1 MAQRIPRD
9 ESLSRVHGVG
19 ALFSAAYG
27 NVGSSI
33 YYALGVTAAFALG
46 LTPIAFII
54 SGLIFAA
61 TAATYAEATVMF
73 PEAGGSSS
81 FARHAFNEFVSF
93 VAAWGQML
101 NYTITVAISA
111 FFVPHYLAVFWP
123 WLGHS
128 PGDVIGGAALVVG
141 LALLNIRG
149 TEESSKL
156 NLILAIADLA
166 TQVVL
171 VGIGIVLVLS
181 PQILVDNIHLGVAP
195 TWSDFALGIAVGM
208 IAYTGIETISNM
220 AEEAKDAART
230 IPKSVGY
237 VVVAVLGLYLLIPIV
252 ALSAM
257 PVVHDAVGNG
267 YHTALGSKYADD
279 PILGIVE
286 NLGLSNGPT
295 EILRYYVG
303 VLAAVI
309 LLIATNAGLIGVS
322 RLTYS
327 MGQHRQLP
335 EGLRQVH
342 PKYRTPYI
350 AIIIFAGVAILT
362 MIPGKTNFLATL
374 YSFGAM
380 LSFTIAHVAV
390 IKLRHKFPE
399 GERTWKP
406 PLNVRAFGFEVPLTA
421 VLGGLGTFGAWIVV
435 MALNPSTL
443 FVGLGWMILGV
454 TVYILYRR
462 NQGLPLTRTVK
473 VVLPEPLGVEEVEYR
488 SVLVGFEDDE
498 AFSPEMVATAVK
510 LASKRRRGIH
520 VHSMMT
526 VPTNLPLNAE
536 LPEAEAEAQ
545 RRVEEAKL
553 IGGARVTGHV
563 ARVRPGQAG
572 YSVAEEAAEIEAA
585 AIVVGL
591 RYRNGVPQ
599 YDKTLQTVLGE
610 RPCRVIVVSD
620 PRETAAPVLPGAALA
635 EAGP

>member
-19 ALFSAAYG
+19 ALFAAAYG

-46 LTPIAFII
+46 LTPVAFVI

-81 FARHAFNEFVSF
+81 FARHAFNELVSF
-93 VAAWGQML
+93 IAAWGQML
-101 NYTITVAISA
+101 NYTITVAISS

-123 WLGHS
+123 WLGDS
-128 PGDVIGGAALVVG
+128 PGDIVGGAVVIAG
-141 LALLNIRG
+141 LAVINIRG
-149 TEESSKL
+149 TEESAKL
-156 NLILAIADLA
+156 NLVLAVADIA
-166 TQVVL
+166 TQIVL
-171 VGIGIVLVLS
+171 VGIGLALVFSPEVL
-181 PQILVDNIHLGVAP
+181 IDNIHLGVAP

-220 AEEAKDAART
+220 AEEAKEAAST
-230 IPKSVGY
+230 IPRSVGL
-237 VVVAVLGLYLLIPIV
+237 VVVAVLGLYLLIPAV

-257 PVVHDAVGNG
+257 PVTQNAAGHFT
-267 YHTALGSKYADD
+267 TALGTTFADD

-335 EGLRQVH
+335 EKLRQVH

-350 AIIIFAGVAILT
+350 AIAIFAAIAIITQL
-362 MIPGKTNFLATL
+362 PGQTDFLATM

-390 IKLRHKFPE
+390 IQLRRKQPDV
-399 GERTWKP
+399 ERTWKA
-406 PLNVRAFGFEVPLTA
+406 PLNVRVFGFDLPMMA
-421 VLGGLGTFGAWIVV
+421 VFGGLGTFAAWIVV
-435 MALNPSTL
+435 MALNPRTL
-443 FVGLGWMILGV
+443 VAGSAWMALGLV
-454 TVYILYRR
+454 VYVLYRR
-462 NQGLPLTRTVK
+462 NQKLPLTETVK

-498 AFSPEMVATAVK
+498 TFSPEMVSTAVK

-520 VHSMMT
+520 VHSMLT
-526 VPTNLPLNAE
+526 VPTHLPLNAE
-536 LPEAEAEAQ
+536 MPEQETEVQ
-545 RRVEEAKL
+545 RKIEEAKL
-553 IGGARVTGHV
+553 IGGQRVTGHV

-572 YSVAEEAAEIEAA
+572 YSVADEAKLIKAE
-585 AIVVGL
+585 AIVIGL
-591 RYRNGVPQ
+591 RRRGSVPL
-599 YDKTLQTVLGE
+599 YDKMLQTVLGE

-620 PRETAAPVLPGAALA
+620 PAEVTPPVPSAALV
-635 EAGP
+635 EATP

>member
-46 LTPIAFII
+46 LTPVAFVI

-61 TAATYAEATVMF
+61 TAATYAEATVMY

-93 VAAWGQML
+93 IAAWGQML

-123 WLGHS
+123 WLGDS
-128 PGDVIGGAALVVG
+128 PGDIVGGAVLIVA
-141 LALLNIRG
+141 LALINIRG
-149 TEESSKL
+149 TEESAKL
-156 NLILAIADLA
+156 NLVLAVADLA
-166 TQVVL
+166 TQVIL
-171 VGIGIVLVLS
+171 VGIGLVLVLS
-181 PQILVDNIHLGVAP
+181 PEILVDNVHFGIAP
-195 TWSDFALGIAVGM
+195 TWTDFLLGIAVGM

-220 AEEAKDAART
+220 AEEAKDAARS
-230 IPKSVGY
+230 IPRSVGFT
-237 VVVAVLGLYLLIPIV
+237 VVAVLALYLLIPIV

-257 PVVHDAVGNG
+257 PVTQDAAGHYV
-267 YHTALGSKYADD
+267 TELGTTFADD

-286 NLGLSNGPT
+286 NLGLAHVPT
-295 EILRYYVG
+295 EVLRYYVG

-350 AIIIFAGVAILT
+350 AILIFSVIAIITLL
-362 MIPGKTNFLATL
+362 PGQTDFLATM

-390 IKLRHKFPE
+390 IQLRRSKPDV
-399 GERTWKP
+399 ERTWKP
-406 PLNVRAFGFEVPLTA
+406 PLNVRAFGFEVPISA
-421 VLGGLGTFGAWIVV
+421 VLGGLGTFVAWLVV
-435 MALNPSTL
+435 MALNPRTL
-443 FVGLGWMILGV
+443 VVGLGWMALGIA
-454 TVYILYRR
+454 VYVLYRR
-462 NQGLPLTRTVK
+462 NQGLPLTQTVK

-488 SVLVGFEDDE
+488 SVLVAFEDDDS
-498 AFSPEMVATAVK
+498 FSPEMVATAVK
-510 LASKRRRGIH
+510 LAGKRRRGIH

-536 LPEAEAEAQ
+536 MSEREGGAQ
-545 RRVEEAKL
+545 SRIEEAKL
-553 IGGARVTGHV
+553 IGGQRVTGHV

-572 YSVAEEAAEIEAA
+572 YSVADEAAEIKAE
-585 AIVVGL
+585 AIVIGL
-591 RYRNGVPQ
+591 RYRNGVPL
-599 YDKTLQTVLGE
+599 YDKTLQTILGE

-620 PRETAAPVLPGAALA
+620 PTDNPTAIPGAALA
-635 EAGP
+635 ETSR

>member
-46 LTPIAFII
+46 LTPVAFVV

-61 TAATYAEATVMF
+61 TAATYAEATVMY

-81 FARHAFNEFVSF
+81 FARHAFNELVSF

-123 WLGHS
+123 WLGDS
-128 PGDVIGGAALVVG
+128 PGDIVAGAVLIVA
-141 LALLNIRG
+141 LALINIRG
-149 TEESSKL
+149 TEESARL
-156 NLILAIADLA
+156 NLVLAIADLA

-171 VGIGIVLVLS
+171 VGIGLVLVLS
-181 PQILVDNIHLGVAP
+181 PETLVDNVHLGVAP
-195 TWSDFALGIAVGM
+195 SWSDFALGIAVGM

-220 AEEAKDAART
+220 AEEARDAART
-230 IPKSVGY
+230 IPRSVGLT
-237 VVVAVLGLYLLIPIV
+237 VVAVLGLYLLIPIV

-257 PVVHDAVGNG
+257 PVTQDAAGNF
-267 YHTALGSKYADD
+267 TTTLGTTFADD

-286 NLGLSNGPT
+286 NLGLAEVPT
-295 EILRYYVG
+295 EVLRYYVG

-350 AIIIFAGVAILT
+350 AILIFAAIAIVTLL
-362 MIPGKTNFLATL
+362 PGQTDFLATM

-380 LSFTIAHVAV
+380 LSFTIAHAAV
-390 IKLRHKFPE
+390 IQLRRKCPDV
-399 GERTWKP
+399 ERTWKP
-406 PLNVRAFGFEVPLTA
+406 PLNVRAFGVDVPLSA
-421 VLGGLGTFGAWIVV
+421 VLGGLGTFAAWIVV
-435 MALNPSTL
+435 MALNPRTL
-443 FVGLGWMILGV
+443 AVGLGWMVLGIA
-454 TVYILYRR
+454 VYVLYRR
-462 NQGLPLTRTVK
+462 SQRLPLTETVK

-488 SVLVGFEDDE
+488 SVLVAFHDRED
-498 AFSPEMVATAVK
+498 FSPEMVATAVK

-536 LPEAEAEAQ
+536 IPEREAEAQ
-545 RRVEEAKL
+545 SKIEEAKL
-553 IGGARVTGHV
+553 IGGRRVTGHV

-572 YSVAEEAAEIEAA
+572 YTVSEEAAEIRAE
-585 AIVVGL
+585 AIVLGL
-591 RYRNGVPQ
+591 RYRNGAPQ

-620 PRETAAPVLPGAALA
+620 PTEQLPTMPAAALTKA
-635 EAGP
+635 AR

>member
-1 MAQRIPRD
+1 MARRVPRD

-46 LTPIAFII
+46 LTPVAFVI

-61 TAATYAEATVMF
+61 TAATYAEATVMY

-81 FARHAFNEFVSF
+81 FARHAFNEFISF

-123 WLGHS
+123 VLGHS
-128 PGDVIGGAALVVG
+128 PGDVIAGAALVVG
-141 LALLNIRG
+141 LAALNIRG

-181 PQILVDNIHLGVAP
+181 PHILVDNIHLGVAP
-195 TWSDFALGIAVGM
+195 TWSKFALGIAVGM

-220 AEEAKDAART
+220 SEEAKDASKTVPRAA
-230 IPKSVGY
+230 GL
-237 VVVAVLGLYLLIPIV
+237 VVAAVLGLYLLIPIV

-257 PVVHDAVGNG
+257 PVVQDAAGH

-350 AIIIFAGVAILT
+350 AIIIFAGVAIVT
-362 MIPGKTNFLATL
+362 MLPGKTNFLATL

-380 LSFTIAHVAV
+380 LSFTIAHIAV
-390 IKLRHKFPE
+390 IKLRKSQADV
-399 GERTWKP
+399 ERPWKP
-406 PLNVRAFGFEVPLTA
+406 PLNVHAFGFDIPLTA
-421 VLGGLGTFGAWIVV
+421 VFGGFGTFAAWVVV

-443 FVGLGWMILGV
+443 FVGTGWMLLGIA
-454 TVYILYRR
+454 VYVLYRR
-462 NQGLPLTRTVK
+462 NQGLPLTKTVK
-473 VVLPEPLGVEEVEYR
+473 VVTPEPLGVEEVEYQ
-488 SVLVGFEDDE
+488 SILVAFEDDE
-498 AFSPEMVATAVK
+498 SFSPEMVATAAK

-526 VPTNLPLNAE
+526 VPTNLPLDAE
-536 LPEAEAEAQ
+536 LPEPEAEAQ

-572 YSVAEEAAEIEAA
+572 YSVSEEAAEIKAA
-585 AIVVGL
+585 AIVLGL

-599 YDKTLQTVLGE
+599 YDKMLQTVLGE
-610 RPCRVIVVSD
+610 RPCRVIVVSEPSD
-620 PRETAAPVLPGAALA
+620 KAPILPGAALV
-635 EAGP
+635 EATT

>member
-46 LTPIAFII
+46 LTPVAFVI

-81 FARHAFNEFVSF
+81 FARHAFNELVSF

-123 WLGHS
+123 WLGES
-128 PGDVIGGAALVVG
+128 PGDIIGGAVLIVG
-141 LALLNIRG
+141 LALINIRG
-149 TEESSKL
+149 TEESAKL
-156 NLILAIADLA
+156 NLVLAVADLA

-171 VGIGIVLVLS
+171 VGIGLVLVLS
-181 PQILVDNIHLGVAP
+181 PDTLVSNVHLGVAP
-195 TWSDFALGIAVGM
+195 TWSDFLLGIAVGM

-230 IPKSVGY
+230 IPRSVGLT
-237 VVVAVLGLYLLIPIV
+237 VVAVLALYLLIPIV

-257 PVVHDAVGNG
+257 PVTQDAAGN
-267 YHTALGSKYADD
+267 YATALGSTFADD

-286 NLGLSNGPT
+286 NLGLAHMPT
-295 EILRYYVG
+295 EVLRYYVG
-303 VLAAVI
+303 ILAAVI

-335 EGLRQVH
+335 ESLRQVH
-342 PKYRTPYI
+342 PHYRTPYI
-350 AIIIFAGVAILT
+350 AIMIFSVVAIITLL
-362 MIPGKTNFLATL
+362 PGQTDFLATM

-390 IKLRHKFPE
+390 IQLRRKQPDV
-399 GERTWKP
+399 ERTWKP
-406 PLNVRAFGFEVPLTA
+406 PLNVRTFGFEVPVSA
-421 VLGGLGTFGAWIVV
+421 VLGGLGTFIAWVVV
-435 MALNPSTL
+435 MALNPTTL
-443 FVGLGWMILGV
+443 IVGLGWMVLGIA
-454 TVYILYRR
+454 VYVLYRR
-462 NQGLPLTRTVK
+462 SQRLPLTETVK
-473 VVLPEPLGVEEVEYR
+473 VLLPEPLGVEEVEYK
-488 SVLVGFEDDE
+488 SILVAFEDDGG
-498 AFSPEMVATAVK
+498 FSPEMVATAVK

-520 VHSMMT
+520 VHSMLT

-536 LPEAEAEAQ
+536 MSRQEGEAQ
-545 RRVEEAKL
+545 SKIEEAKL
-553 IGGARVTGHV
+553 IGGQRVTGHV
-563 ARVRPGQAG
+563 SRVRPGQAG
-572 YSVAEEAAEIEAA
+572 YSVAKEAAEIKAG
-585 AIVVGL
+585 AIVIGL
-591 RYRNGVPQ
+591 RYRNGVPL
-599 YDKTLQTVLGE
+599 YDKTLQTILGE

-620 PRETAAPVLPGAALA
+620 PSDKPAAPSAALA
-635 EAGP
+635 EAAQ

>member
-19 ALFSAAYG
+19 SLFSAAYG

-46 LTPIAFII
+46 LTPIAFVV

-61 TAATYAEATVMF
+61 TAATYAEATVMY

-81 FARHAFNEFVSF
+81 FARHAFNELVSF

-123 WLGHS
+123 WLGES
-128 PGDVIGGAALVVG
+128 PGDIVGGAVLIVA
-141 LALLNIRG
+141 LALINIRG
-149 TEESSKL
+149 TEESAKL
-156 NLILAIADLA
+156 NLVLAVADLA

-171 VGIGIVLVLS
+171 VGIGLVLVLS
-181 PQILVDNIHLGVAP
+181 PETLVDNVHLGVAP
-195 TWSDFALGIAVGM
+195 SWSDFALGIAVGM

-220 AEEAKDAART
+220 AEEARDASRT
-230 IPKSVGY
+230 IPRSVGL
-237 VVVAVLGLYLLIPIV
+237 VVVAVLALYVLIPIV

-257 PVVHDAVGNG
+257 PVVQHGG
-267 YHTALGSKYADD
+267 EYTTALGTQFADD

-286 NLGLSNGPT
+286 NLGLSHAPT

-350 AIIIFAGVAILT
+350 AILIFAAIAIVTLL
-362 MIPGKTNFLATL
+362 PGQTDFLATM

-390 IKLRHKFPE
+390 IQLRRAQPDV
-399 GERTWKP
+399 ERTWKP
-406 PLNVRAFGFEVPLTA
+406 PLNVRAFGFEFPISA
-421 VLGGLGTFGAWIVV
+421 ALGGLGTFAAWIVV
-435 MALNPSTL
+435 MALNPRTL
-443 FVGLGWMILGV
+443 FVGLGWMALGIA
-454 TVYILYRR
+454 VYVLYRR
-462 NQGLPLTRTVK
+462 SQRLPLTQTVK

-488 SVLVGFEDDE
+488 SVLVAFEDDE
-498 AFSPEMVATAVK
+498 DFSPEMVATAVK
-510 LASKRRRGIH
+510 LAGKRRRGIH
-520 VHSMMT
+520 VHSMLT
-526 VPTNLPLNAE
+526 VPTNLPLGAE
-536 LPEAEAEAQ
+536 IPEQEGEAQ
-545 RRVEEAKL
+545 SKIEEAKL
-553 IGGARVTGHV
+553 IGGQRVTGHV

-572 YSVAEEAAEIEAA
+572 YSVSEEAAQIKAE

-591 RYRNGVPQ
+591 RYRNGAPQ
-599 YDKTLQTVLGE
+599 YDKTLQTILGE

-620 PRETAAPVLPGAALA
+620 PTEGPPAIPGAALA
-635 EAGP
+635 ETVP

>member
-46 LTPIAFII
+46 LTPVAFVI

-61 TAATYAEATVMF
+61 TAATYAEATVMY

-81 FARHAFNEFVSF
+81 FARHAFNELVSF

-111 FFVPHYLAVFWP
+111 YFVPHYLAVFWEP
-123 WLGHS
+123 LGHA
-128 PGDVIGGAALVVG
+128 PGDIIGGAVLIGA

-149 TEESSKL
+149 SQESAKL
-156 NLILAIADLA
+156 NLILAVADLG

-171 VGIGIVLVLS
+171 VGIGVVLVLS
-181 PQILVDNIHLGVAP
+181 PQILVDNIHLGLAP
-195 TWSDFALGIAVGM
+195 SWSDFALGIAVAM

-220 AEEAKDAART
+220 AEEARDAART
-230 IPKSVGY
+230 IPRSVGFT
-237 VVVAVLGLYLLIPIV
+237 VAAVLGLYLLIPIV

-257 PVVHDAVGNG
+257 PVVQDAAGH
-267 YHTALGSKYADD
+267 YTTALGSEFAND

-286 NLGLSNGPT
+286 NLGLGSGLT
-295 EILRYYVG
+295 EALRFYVG
-303 VLAAVI
+303 ILAAVI

-335 EGLRQVH
+335 EALRAVH
-342 PKYRTPYI
+342 PRYRTPYI
-350 AIIIFAGVAILT
+350 AIMIFAGVAMLT
-362 MIPGKTNFLATL
+362 LIPGQAEFLATL

-390 IKLRHKFPE
+390 IQLRRRHA
-399 GERTWKP
+399 GEERPWKP
-406 PLNVRAFGFEVPLTA
+406 RLNVQAFGFEVPLTA
-421 VLGGLGTFGAWIVV
+421 VFGGLGTFAAWIVV
-435 MALNPSTL
+435 MALNPRTL
-443 FVGLGWMILGV
+443 AVGAGWMAFGIV
-454 TVYILYRR
+454 VYVLYRR
-462 NQGLPLTRTVK
+462 NQKLPLTETVK
-473 VVLPEPLGVEEVEYR
+473 VVTPEPLGVEEIEYR
-488 SVLVGFEDDE
+488 SILVAFEDGE
-498 AFSPEMVATAVK
+498 PFSEEMVATAIK
-510 LASKRRRGIH
+510 LASKRRRGVHI
-520 VHSMMT
+520 HSMLT
-526 VPTNLPLNAE
+526 VPTDLPLNAD
-536 LPEAEAEAQ
+536 LRDQEAEAQ
-545 RRVEEAKL
+545 SKVEQAKL
-553 IGGARVTGHV
+553 IGGQRVTGHV
-563 ARVRPGQAG
+563 ERVRPAQAG
-572 YSVAEEAAEIEAA
+572 YSISDEANLISAA

-591 RYRNGVPQ
+591 RYRNGTPL
-599 YDKTLQTVLGE
+599 YDKTLQTVLSE

-620 PRETAAPVLPGAALA
+620 RSEQPAPVPVPA
-635 EAGP
+635 

>member
-46 LTPIAFII
+46 LTPVAFVI

-61 TAATYAEATVMF
+61 TAATYAEATVMY

-81 FARHAFNEFVSF
+81 FARHAFNELVSF

-123 WLGHS
+123 WLGDS
-128 PGDVIGGAALVVG
+128 PGDIIGGAVLIVG
-141 LALLNIRG
+141 LALINIRG
-149 TEESSKL
+149 TEESAKL
-156 NLILAIADLA
+156 NLVLAIADLA
-166 TQVVL
+166 TQVIL
-171 VGIGIVLVLS
+171 VGIGLVLVLS
-181 PQILVDNIHLGVAP
+181 PDILVDNVHLGVAP
-195 TWSDFALGIAVGM
+195 TWSDFLLGIAVGM

-220 AEEAKDAART
+220 AEEARDAART
-230 IPKSVGY
+230 IPRSVGLT
-237 VVVAVLGLYLLIPIV
+237 VVAVLGLYLLIPIV

-257 PVVHDAVGNG
+257 PVTQDAAGH
-267 YHTALGSKYADD
+267 YATELGSTFADD

-286 NLGLSNGPT
+286 NLGLASVPT

-303 VLAAVI
+303 ILAAVI

-350 AIIIFAGVAILT
+350 AILIFSVVAIITLL
-362 MIPGKTNFLATL
+362 PGQTDFLATM

-390 IKLRHKFPE
+390 IQLRRVNPDV
-399 GERTWKP
+399 ERTWKP
-406 PLNVRAFGFEVPLTA
+406 PFNFRAFGVEVPVSA
-421 VLGGLGTFGAWIVV
+421 VLGGLGTFVAWLVV
-435 MALNPSTL
+435 MALNPRTL
-443 FVGLGWMILGV
+443 VVGLGWMALGIA
-454 TVYILYRR
+454 VYVLYRR
-462 NQGLPLTRTVK
+462 NQGLPLTETVK
-473 VVLPEPLGVEEVEYR
+473 VVLPEPLGVEEVEYQ
-488 SVLVGFEDDE
+488 SILVAFEDDDD
-498 AFSPEMVATAVK
+498 FSPEMVATAVK

-526 VPTNLPLNAE
+526 VPTNLPLGAE
-536 LPEAEAEAQ
+536 MAEAEDDAQ
-545 RRVEEAKL
+545 RKIEEAKL
-553 IGGARVTGHV
+553 IGGQRVTGHV

-572 YSVAEEAAEIEAA
+572 YSVAGEAAEIKAA

-591 RYRNGVPQ
+591 RYRNGVPL
-599 YDKTLQTVLGE
+599 YDKTLQTILGE

-620 PRETAAPVLPGAALA
+620 PTDNPTVAPGAALV
-635 EAGP
+635 EAR

>member
-46 LTPIAFII
+46 LTPIAFVI

-81 FARHAFNEFVSF
+81 FARHAFNELVSF
-93 VAAWGQML
+93 IAAWGQML

-123 WLGHS
+123 WLGGS
-128 PGDVIGGAALVVG
+128 PGDIIGGAALIVA
-141 LALLNIRG
+141 LAAINIRG
-149 TEESSKL
+149 TEESAKL

-181 PQILVDNIHLGVAP
+181 PQVLVDNVHLGVAP
-195 TWSDFALGIAVGM
+195 SWSDFALGIAVGM

-220 AEEAKDAART
+220 AEEARDAART
-230 IPKSVGY
+230 IPRSVGL
-237 VVVAVLGLYLLIPIV
+237 VVAAVLGLYLLIPIV

-257 PVVHDAVGNG
+257 PVVHHAGE
-267 YHTALGSKYADD
+267 YTTALGSRYADD

-286 NLGLSNGPT
+286 NLGLSHVPT
-295 EILRYYVG
+295 EVLRYYVG

-350 AIIIFAGVAILT
+350 AILIFAAIAIVTLL
-362 MIPGKTNFLATL
+362 PGQTDFLATM

-390 IKLRHKFPE
+390 IQLRRNKPDV
-399 GERTWKP
+399 ERTWKP
-406 PLNVRAFGFEVPLTA
+406 RGNVRAFGFEVPITA
-421 VLGGLGTFGAWIVV
+421 VLGGMGTFAAWIVV
-435 MALNPSTL
+435 MALNPRTL
-443 FVGLGWMILGV
+443 FVGTGWMVLGIA
-454 TVYILYRR
+454 VYVLYRR
-462 NQGLPLTRTVK
+462 HQRLPLTETVK

-488 SVLVGFEDDE
+488 SVLVAFEDDE
-498 AFSPEMVATAVK
+498 EFSPEMVATAVK

-536 LPEAEAEAQ
+536 MAEKEAEAQ
-545 RRVEEAKL
+545 RRIEEAKL
-553 IGGARVTGHV
+553 IGGQRVTGHV
-563 ARVRPGQAG
+563 ERVRPGQAG
-572 YSVAEEAAEIEAA
+572 YSVADEAAQIKAE

-591 RYRNGVPQ
+591 SYRNGTPL
-599 YDKTLQTVLGE
+599 YDKTLQTILGE

-620 PRETAAPVLPGAALA
+620 PSEKPPAVPGAALA
-635 EAGP
+635 EALP

>member
-46 LTPIAFII
+46 LTPIAFVV

-61 TAATYAEATVMF
+61 TAATYAEATVMY

-81 FARHAFNEFVSF
+81 FARHAFNELVSF

-123 WLGHS
+123 WLGDS
-128 PGDVIGGAALVVG
+128 PGDVVAGAVLIAALAVI
-141 LALLNIRG
+141 NIRG
-149 TEESSKL
+149 TEESAKL
-156 NLILAIADLA
+156 NLVLAIADLA

-181 PQILVDNIHLGVAP
+181 PQTLVDNVHLGVAP

-220 AEEAKDAART
+220 AEEAKEAART
-230 IPKSVGY
+230 IPRSVGL
-237 VVVAVLGLYLLIPIV
+237 VVAAVLGLYLLIPIV

-257 PVVHDAVGNG
+257 PVVHHGG
-267 YHTALGSKYADD
+267 EYTTALGSKFADD

-286 NLGLSNGPT
+286 NLGLSQGPT
-295 EILRYYVG
+295 EVLRYYVG

-335 EGLRQVH
+335 EALRQVH

-350 AIIIFAGVAILT
+350 AILIFGAIAIVTLL
-362 MIPGKTNFLATL
+362 PGQTAFLATM

-390 IKLRHKFPE
+390 IQLRRVHPE
-399 GERTWKP
+399 RERTWKP
-406 PLNVRAFGFEVPLTA
+406 RGNVRAFGFEVPITA
-421 VLGGLGTFGAWIVV
+421 VLGGLGTFAAWIVV
-435 MALNPSTL
+435 MALNPRTL
-443 FVGLGWMILGV
+443 FVGTGWMVLGIA
-454 TVYILYRR
+454 VYVLYRR
-462 NQGLPLTRTVK
+462 NQRLPLTETVK

-488 SVLVGFEDDE
+488 SVLVAFEDDE
-498 AFSPEMVATAVK
+498 EFSPEMVATAVK

-526 VPTNLPLNAE
+526 VPTNLPLSAE
-536 LPEAEAEAQ
+536 MPDQEAEAQ
-545 RRVEEAKL
+545 SKIEEAKL
-553 IGGARVTGHV
+553 IGGQRVTGHV
-563 ARVRPGQAG
+563 SRVRPGQAG
-572 YSVAEEAAEIEAA
+572 YSVAEEATEIKAE
-585 AIVVGL
+585 AIVMGL
-591 RYRNGVPQ
+591 SYRHGVPQ
-599 YDKTLQTVLGE
+599 YDKTLETILGE
-610 RPCRVIVVSD
+610 RPCRVIIVSD
-620 PRETAAPVLPGAALA
+620 PSEKPTAIPGAALV
-635 EAGP
+635 ESVP

>member
-19 ALFSAAYG
+19 ALFAAAYG

-46 LTPIAFII
+46 LTPVAFVI
-54 SGLIFAA
+54 SGLIFAC
-61 TAATYAEATVMF
+61 TAATYAEATVMY

-81 FARHAFNEFVSF
+81 FARHAFNELVSF

-101 NYTITVAISA
+101 NYVITVAISA
-111 FFVPHYLAVFWP
+111 YFVPHYLAVFWEP
-123 WLGHS
+123 LGEA
-128 PGDVIGGAALVVG
+128 PGDIVGGAVLIVG

-149 TEESSKL
+149 SQESARL
-156 NLILAIADLA
+156 NLVLAVADLA

-171 VGIGIVLVLS
+171 VGIGVFLVLS
-181 PQILVDNIHLGVAP
+181 PEVLVDNVHLGLAP

-230 IPKSVGY
+230 IPRSVGLT
-237 VVVAVLGLYLLIPIV
+237 VMAVLGLYLLIPVV

-257 PVVHDAVGNG
+257 PVTQDAAGNFS
-267 YHTALGSKYADD
+267 TTLGTEFAND

-286 NLGLSNGPT
+286 NLGLSHGFT
-295 EILRYYVG
+295 EALRFYVG
-303 VLAAVI
+303 ILAAVI

-335 EGLRQVH
+335 EVLRQVH
-342 PKYRTPYI
+342 PRYRTPYI
-350 AIIIFAGVAILT
+350 AILVFSVLA
-362 MIPGKTNFLATL
+362 MITLLPGQTDFLATL

-390 IKLRHKFPE
+390 IQLRRRHSE
-399 GERTWKP
+399 DERPWKP
-406 PLNVRAFGFEVPLTA
+406 AFNFRAFGVEVPLTA
-421 VLGGLGTFGAWIVV
+421 VLGGLGTFAAWIVV
-435 MALNPSTL
+435 MALNPTTL
-443 FVGLGWMILGV
+443 FVGIGWMAFGLI
-454 TVYILYRR
+454 VYVLYRR
-462 NQGLPLTRTVK
+462 NQRLPLTETVK
-473 VVLPEPLGVEEVEYR
+473 VLTPEPLGVEEIEYR
-488 SVLVGFEDDE
+488 SVLVAFEDGE
-498 AFSPEMVATAVK
+498 PFSEEMVATAVK

-520 VHSMMT
+520 IHSMLT
-526 VPTNLPLNAE
+526 VPTHLSLE
-536 LPEAEAEAQ
+536 TGLSEAEEEAQ
-545 RRVEEAKL
+545 SKIEQAKL
-553 IGGARVTGHV
+553 IGGQRVTGHV
-563 ARVRPGQAG
+563 ERVRPGQAG
-572 YSVAEEAAEIEAA
+572 YAISDEAKLINAA
-585 AIVVGL
+585 AVVVGL
-591 RYRNGVPQ
+591 RYRNGRPL

-620 PRETAAPVLPGAALA
+620 HAVQKGAELAPTLT
-635 EAGP
+635 

>member
-19 ALFSAAYG
+19 SLFSAAYG

-46 LTPIAFII
+46 LTPVAFVV

-61 TAATYAEATVMF
+61 TAATYAEATVMY

-93 VAAWGQML
+93 IAAWGQML

-123 WLGHS
+123 WLGGS
-128 PGDVIGGAALVVG
+128 PGDIVGGAALIVA
-141 LALLNIRG
+141 LAVINIRG
-149 TEESSKL
+149 TEESAKL
-156 NLILAIADLA
+156 NLVLAIADLA

-181 PQILVDNIHLGVAP
+181 PQTLVDNVHLGVAP
-195 TWSDFALGIAVGM
+195 SWSDFALGIAVGM

-230 IPKSVGY
+230 IPRSVGL
-237 VVVAVLGLYLLIPIV
+237 VVAAVLGLYLLIPIV

-257 PVVHDAVGNG
+257 PVVHHGG
-267 YHTALGSKYADD
+267 EYTTALGSKFADD

-286 NLGLSNGPT
+286 NLGLSSGPT

-335 EGLRQVH
+335 EALRQVH

-350 AIIIFAGVAILT
+350 AILIFGAIAIVTLL
-362 MIPGKTNFLATL
+362 PGKTDFLATM

-390 IKLRHKFPE
+390 IQLRRVQPDV
-399 GERTWKP
+399 ERTWKP
-406 PLNVRAFGFEVPLTA
+406 RGNVRAFGFDVPITA
-421 VLGGLGTFGAWIVV
+421 VLGGLGTFAAWIVV
-435 MALNPSTL
+435 MALNPRTL
-443 FVGLGWMILGV
+443 FVGTAWMVLGIA
-454 TVYILYRR
+454 VYVLYRR
-462 NQGLPLTRTVK
+462 NQQLPLTQTVK

-488 SVLVGFEDDE
+488 SVLVAFEDDE
-498 AFSPEMVATAVK
+498 EFSAEMVATAVK

-520 VHSMMT
+520 VHSMLT
-526 VPTNLPLNAE
+526 VPTNLPRNAAM
-536 LPEAEAEAQ
+536 PRQEAEAQ
-545 RRVEEAKL
+545 SKIEEAKL
-553 IGGARVTGHV
+553 IGGQRVTGHV
-563 ARVRPGQAG
+563 SRVRPGQAG
-572 YSVAEEAAEIEAA
+572 YSVAEEAAEIKAE

-591 RYRNGVPQ
+591 SYRNGAPQ
-599 YDKTLQTVLGE
+599 YDKTLETILGE

-620 PRETAAPVLPGAALA
+620 PTEKPAAIPGSALA
-635 EAGP
+635 EAVP

>member
-46 LTPIAFII
+46 LTPIAFVV

-81 FARHAFNEFVSF
+81 FARHAFNELVSF

-123 WLGHS
+123 WLGDS
-128 PGDVIGGAALVVG
+128 PGDIIGGAVLIVA
-141 LALLNIRG
+141 LALINIRG
-149 TEESSKL
+149 TEESAKL
-156 NLILAIADLA
+156 NLVLAVADLA
-166 TQVVL
+166 TQVIL
-171 VGIGIVLVLS
+171 VGIGLVLVLS
-181 PQILVDNIHLGVAP
+181 PQILVDNVHLGVAP
-195 TWSDFALGIAVGM
+195 TWTDFLLGIAVGM

-220 AEEAKDAART
+220 AEEAKEAARS
-230 IPKSVGY
+230 IPRSVGLT
-237 VVVAVLGLYLLIPIV
+237 VVAVLALYLLIPIV

-257 PVVHDAVGNG
+257 PVTQDAAGN
-267 YHTALGSKYADD
+267 YATALGSTFADD

-286 NLGLSNGPT
+286 NLGLSHLPT
-295 EILRYYVG
+295 EVLRYYVG
-303 VLAAVI
+303 ILAAVI

-350 AIIIFAGVAILT
+350 AILIFAAIAIVTLL
-362 MIPGKTNFLATL
+362 PGQTDFLATM

-390 IKLRHKFPE
+390 IQLRRSEPDV
-399 GERTWKP
+399 ERTWKP
-406 PLNVRAFGFEVPLTA
+406 PMNVRAFGFEVPVSA
-421 VLGGLGTFGAWIVV
+421 VLGGLGTFIAWLVV
-435 MALNPSTL
+435 MALNPRTL
-443 FVGLGWMILGV
+443 VVGLGWMALGIA
-454 TVYILYRR
+454 VYVLYRR
-462 NQGLPLTRTVK
+462 NQGLPLTQTVK

-488 SVLVGFEDDE
+488 SVLVAFEDDE
-498 AFSPEMVATAVK
+498 TLSPEMVATAVK
-510 LASKRRRGIH
+510 LAGKRRRGIH
-520 VHSMMT
+520 VHSMLT
-526 VPTNLPLNAE
+526 VPTNLPLDAE
-536 LPEAEAEAQ
+536 MRDREAEAQ
-545 RRVEEAKL
+545 SKIEEAKL
-553 IGGARVTGHV
+553 IGGQRVTGHV

-572 YSVAEEAAEIEAA
+572 YSVADEAAEIKAE

-591 RYRNGVPQ
+591 RYRNGVPL
-599 YDKTLQTVLGE
+599 YDKTLQTILGE

-620 PRETAAPVLPGAALA
+620 PTDKPPAIPGAALA
-635 EAGP
+635 EAGR

>member
-46 LTPIAFII
+46 LTPIAFVV

-61 TAATYAEATVMF
+61 TAATYAEATVMY

-81 FARHAFNEFVSF
+81 FARHAFNELVSF
-93 VAAWGQML
+93 IAAWGQML

-123 WLGHS
+123 WLGDS
-128 PGDVIGGAALVVG
+128 PGDIIGGAVLIVALAVI
-141 LALLNIRG
+141 NIRG
-149 TEESSKL
+149 TEESAKL
-156 NLILAIADLA
+156 NLVLAIADLA
-166 TQVVL
+166 TQIVL
-171 VGIGIVLVLS
+171 VGIGVVLVLS
-181 PQILVDNIHLGVAP
+181 PQTLVDNVHLGVAP
-195 TWSDFALGIAVGM
+195 SWSDFALGIAVGM

-230 IPKSVGY
+230 IPHSVGL
-237 VVVAVLGLYLLIPIV
+237 VVAAVLGLYLLIPIV

-257 PVVHDAVGNG
+257 PVVHHGG
-267 YHTALGSKYADD
+267 EYTTALGSRFADD

-286 NLGLSNGPT
+286 NLGLSDGPT

-350 AIIIFAGVAILT
+350 AILIFGAVAIVTLL
-362 MIPGKTNFLATL
+362 PGQTDFLATM

-390 IKLRHKFPE
+390 IQLRRKHPDR
-399 GERTWKP
+399 ERTWVP
-406 PLNVRAFGFEVPLTA
+406 RGNIRAFGFDVPLTA
-421 VLGGLGTFGAWIVV
+421 VLGGLGTFAAWIVV
-435 MALNPSTL
+435 MALNPRTL
-443 FVGLGWMILGV
+443 FVGTGWMVLGIA
-454 TVYILYRR
+454 VYVLYRR
-462 NQGLPLTRTVK
+462 NQRLPLTQTVK
-473 VVLPEPLGVEEVEYR
+473 VLLPEPLGVEEVEYR
-488 SVLVGFEDDE
+488 SVLIAFEDDE
-498 AFSPEMVATAVK
+498 ELSPEMVATAVK
-510 LASKRRRGIH
+510 LAGKRRRGIH
-520 VHSMMT
+520 IHSMMT

-536 LPEAEAEAQ
+536 MPEREAEAQ
-545 RRVEEAKL
+545 SKIEEAKL
-553 IGGARVTGHV
+553 IGGQRVTGHV
-563 ARVRPGQAG
+563 SRVRPGQAG
-572 YSVAEEAAEIEAA
+572 YAVAEEAAEIKAE

-591 RYRNGVPQ
+591 SYRNGTPQ
-599 YDKTLQTVLGE
+599 YDKTLETILGE

-620 PRETAAPVLPGAALA
+620 PSEKPTAIPGAALV
-635 EAGP
+635 EAVP

>member
-46 LTPIAFII
+46 LTPVAFVI

-81 FARHAFNEFVSF
+81 FARHAFNELVSF

-111 FFVPHYLAVFWP
+111 FFIPHYLAVFWP
-123 WLGHS
+123 WLGHG
-128 PGDVIGGAALVVG
+128 PGDVIGGAAVVVA
-141 LALLNIRG
+141 LALINIRG
-149 TEESSKL
+149 TEESAKL
-156 NLILAIADLA
+156 NLVLAVADLA

-171 VGIGIVLVLS
+171 VLIGLVVVFN
-181 PQILVDNIHLGVAP
+181 PEILVDNVHLGVAP
-195 TWSDFALGIAVGM
+195 SWSDFALGIAVGM

-220 AEEAKDAART
+220 AEEAKEAAKT
-230 IPKSVGY
+230 IPKSVGL
-237 VVVAVLGLYLLIPIV
+237 VVLAVLGLYLLIPIV

-257 PVVHDAVGNG
+257 PVTQDAAGN
-267 YHTALGSKYADD
+267 YTTTLGTTFAGD

-286 NLGLSNGPT
+286 NLGLSHGPT

-335 EGLRQVH
+335 ERLRQVH

-350 AIIIFAGVAILT
+350 AILIFAGVAIITLL
-362 MIPGKTNFLATL
+362 PGKTDFLATL

-380 LSFTIAHVAV
+380 LSFTIAHIAV
-390 IKLRHKFPE
+390 IQLRRGKADV
-399 GERTWKP
+399 ERPWKS
-406 PLNVRAFGFEVPLTA
+406 PLNVRAFGFDVPMTA
-421 VLGGLGTFGAWIVV
+421 VLGGLGTFAAWIVV
-435 MALNPSTL
+435 MALNPRTL
-443 FVGLGWMILGV
+443 FVGIGWMVLGIAIYV
-454 TVYILYRR
+454 LYRR
-462 NQGLPLTRTVK
+462 NQRLPLTETVK

-498 AFSPEMVATAVK
+498 EFSPEMVATAVK

-520 VHSMMT
+520 VHSMLT

-536 LPEAEAEAQ
+536 MVEPEAEAQ
-545 RRVEEAKL
+545 RRIEEAKL
-553 IGGARVTGHV
+553 IGGQRVTGHI

-572 YSVAEEAAEIEAA
+572 YSIADEAKMIDAA
-585 AIVVGL
+585 AIVIGL
-591 RYRNGVPQ
+591 RSRNGVPL

-620 PRETAAPVLPGAALA
+620 PPDKPPVASPGLA
-635 EAGP
+635 EVSQ

>member
-9 ESLSRVHGVG
+9 ETLSRVHGVG

-46 LTPIAFII
+46 LTPIAFVI

-93 VAAWGQML
+93 FAAWGQML
-101 NYTITVAISA
+101 NYTITVAISS

-123 WLGHS
+123 ALGHS
-128 PGDVIGGAALVVG
+128 PGDVIGGAVLVIG
-141 LALLNIRG
+141 LAVLNIRG

-156 NLILAIADLA
+156 NLILAVADLA

-181 PQILVDNIHLGVAP
+181 PHILVDNVHLGVAP
-195 TWSDFALGIAVGM
+195 TWSKFALGIAVGM

-220 AEEAKDAART
+220 SEEAKDATKTVPRAA
-230 IPKSVGY
+230 GL
-237 VVVAVLGLYLLIPIV
+237 VVAAVLGLYLLIPIV

-257 PVVHDAVGNG
+257 PVVHDTVGSG

-286 NLGLSNGPT
+286 NLGLSHGPT
-295 EILRYYVG
+295 EVLRYYVG

-350 AIIIFAGVAILT
+350 AIVIFAGVAILT
-362 MIPGKTNFLATL
+362 MIPGKTNFLATM

-380 LSFTIAHVAV
+380 LSFTIAHISV
-390 IKLRHKFPE
+390 IKMRKSQAHL
-399 GERTWKP
+399 ERPWMP
-406 PLNVRAFGFEVPLTA
+406 PLNIRAFGFDLPLTA
-421 VLGGLGTFGAWIVV
+421 VFGGLGTFAAWIVV

-443 FVGLGWMILGV
+443 FVGTGWMIFGIV
-454 TVYILYRR
+454 VYVLYRR

-473 VVLPEPLGVEEVEYR
+473 VVLPEPLGVEEVEYN
-488 SVLVGFEDDE
+488 SILVGFEDDE
-498 AFSPEMVATAVK
+498 DFSPEMVATAVK

-526 VPTNLPLNAE
+526 VPTNLPLDAP
-536 LPEAEAEAQ
+536 LPEAEAEAA

-572 YSVAEEAAEIEAA
+572 YSVAEEAAEIDAA
-585 AIVVGL
+585 VIVVGL

-599 YDKTLQTVLGE
+599 YDKTLQTILGE
-610 RPCRVIVVSD
+610 RPCRVIVVSEPSD
-620 PRETAAPVLPGAALA
+620 TAAPIPGAALA
-635 EAGP
+635 EAAT

>member
-19 ALFSAAYG
+19 ALFAAAYG

-46 LTPIAFII
+46 LTPVAFVIA
-54 SGLIFAA
+54 GLIFAA
-61 TAATYAEATVMF
+61 TAATYAEATVMY

-81 FARHAFNEFVSF
+81 FARHAFNELVSF

-111 FFVPHYLAVFWP
+111 FFVPHYLAVFWGP
-123 WLGHS
+123 LGHA
-128 PGDVIGGAALVVG
+128 PGDIIAGAVLIAALAV
-141 LALLNIRG
+141 LNIRG
-149 TEESSKL
+149 SQESAKL
-156 NLILAIADLA
+156 NLILAVADLA

-171 VGIGIVLVLS
+171 VGIGLVLVFS
-181 PQILVDNIHLGVAP
+181 PQVLVDNIHLGVAP

-230 IPKSVGY
+230 IPRSVGL
-237 VVVAVLGLYLLIPIV
+237 VVAAVLGLYLLIPVV

-257 PVVHDAVGNG
+257 PVTQDAAG
-267 YHTALGSKYADD
+267 HFTTELGSKFAND

-286 NLGLSNGPT
+286 NLGLGTGMT
-295 EILRYYVG
+295 EVLRFYVG

-335 EGLRQVH
+335 EALRQVH
-342 PKYRTPYI
+342 PRYRTPYI
-350 AIIIFAGVAILT
+350 AILIFSVIAVITL
-362 MIPGKTNFLATL
+362 IPGQTDFLATL

-390 IKLRHKFPE
+390 IQLRRRKSEEDRP
-399 GERTWKP
+399 WKP
-406 PLNVRAFGFEVPLTA
+406 PFNFRAFGAEVPLTA
-421 VLGGLGTFGAWIVV
+421 VLGGLGTFAAWIVV
-435 MALNPSTL
+435 MALNPRTL
-443 FVGLGWMILGV
+443 AVGAAWMALGLA
-454 TVYILYRR
+454 VYVLYRR
-462 NQGLPLTRTVK
+462 NQKLPLTETVK
-473 VVLPEPLGVEEVEYR
+473 VLTPEPLGVEEIEYR
-488 SVLVGFEDDE
+488 SVLVAFEDGE
-498 AFSPEMVATAVK
+498 PFSEEMVATAVK

-520 VHSMMT
+520 IHSMLT
-526 VPTNLPLNAE
+526 VPTNLPLDAE
-536 LPEAEAEAQ
+536 LPEREAEAQ
-545 RRVEEAKL
+545 SKIEQAKL
-553 IGGARVTGHV
+553 IGGQRVTGHV
-563 ARVRPGQAG
+563 ERVRPGQAG
-572 YSVAEEAAEIEAA
+572 YEISDEAKLVKAA
-585 AIVVGL
+585 AIVIGL
-591 RYRNGVPQ
+591 RYRNGAPL
-599 YDKTLQTVLGE
+599 YDKTVQTVLSE

-620 PRETAAPVLPGAALA
+620 RATQPGAEPAPALA
-635 EAGP
+635 GA

>member
-46 LTPIAFII
+46 LTPVAFVI

-123 WLGHS
+123 ALGHS

-141 LALLNIRG
+141 LAALNIRG

-156 NLILAIADLA
+156 NLILAVADLA

-181 PQILVDNIHLGVAP
+181 PHVLIDNIHLGVAP
-195 TWSDFALGIAVGM
+195 TWSKFALGIAVGM

-220 AEEAKDAART
+220 AEEAKDAEKTVPRAA
-230 IPKSVGY
+230 GL
-237 VVVAVLGLYLLIPIV
+237 VVAAVLGLYLLIPIV

-257 PVVHDAVGNG
+257 PVFQNG
-267 YHTALGSKYADD
+267 AGHYVTELGSKYADD

-286 NLGLSNGPT
+286 NLGLSHGPT

-309 LLIATNAGLIGVS
+309 LLIATNAGLISGS
-322 RLTYS
+322 
-327 MGQHRQLP
+327 P
-335 EGLRQVH
+335 
-342 PKYRTPYI
+342 PP
-350 AIIIFAGVAILT
+350 
-362 MIPGKTNFLATL
+362 PFL
-374 YSFGAM
+374 G
-380 LSFTIAHVAV
+380 
-390 IKLRHKFPE
+390 
-399 GERTWKP
+399 
-406 PLNVRAFGFEVPLTA
+406 
-421 VLGGLGTFGAWIVV
+421 
-435 MALNPSTL
+435 
-443 FVGLGWMILGV
+443 
-454 TVYILYRR
+454 
-462 NQGLPLTRTVK
+462 
-473 VVLPEPLGVEEVEYR
+473 
-488 SVLVGFEDDE
+488 
-498 AFSPEMVATAVK
+498 
-510 LASKRRRGIH
+510 RRRPQP
-520 VHSMMT
+520 
-526 VPTNLPLNAE
+526 PTP
-536 LPEAEAEAQ
+536 P
-545 RRVEEAKL
+545 
-553 IGGARVTGHV
+553 
-563 ARVRPGQAG
+563 
-572 YSVAEEAAEIEAA
+572 
-585 AIVVGL
+585 
-591 RYRNGVPQ
+591 
-599 YDKTLQTVLGE
+599 
-610 RPCRVIVVSD
+610 
-620 PRETAAPVLPGAALA
+620 APA
-635 EAGP
+635 

>member
-19 ALFSAAYG
+19 ALFAAAYG

-46 LTPIAFII
+46 LTPVAFVI

-81 FARHAFNEFVSF
+81 FARHAFNELVSF

-123 WLGHS
+123 WLGDS
-128 PGDVIGGAALVVG
+128 PGDVIGGAVLIVA
-141 LALLNIRG
+141 LALINIRG
-149 TEESSKL
+149 TEESARL
-156 NLILAIADLA
+156 NLVLAIADLA

-181 PQILVDNIHLGVAP
+181 PQVLIDNIHLGVAP

-220 AEEAKDAART
+220 AEEARDAART
-230 IPKSVGY
+230 IPRSVGL
-237 VVVAVLGLYLLIPIV
+237 VVIAVLGLYLLIPVV

-257 PVVHDAVGNG
+257 PVVKDAAGH
-267 YHTALGSKYADD
+267 YATALGSKFADD

-286 NLGLSNGPT
+286 NLGLSHGPT
-295 EILRYYVG
+295 EVLRYYVG

-342 PKYRTPYI
+342 PRYRTPY
-350 AIIIFAGVAILT
+350 VAILIFAAVAIVT
-362 MIPGKTNFLATL
+362 LIPGQTDFLATM

-390 IKLRHKFPE
+390 IQLRRRQ
-399 GERTWKP
+399 GEVERPWKP
-406 PLNVRAFGFEVPLTA
+406 ALNFRAFGAELPLTA
-421 VLGGLGTFGAWIVV
+421 VLGGLGTFAAWIVV
-435 MALNPSTL
+435 MALNPRTL
-443 FVGLGWMILGV
+443 FVGTAWMVLGIGV
-454 TVYILYRR
+454 YVLYRR
-462 NQGLPLTRTVK
+462 NQRLPLTETVK
-473 VVLPEPLGVEEVEYR
+473 VLLPEPLGVEEIEYR
-488 SVLVGFEDDE
+488 SVLVAFEDGQP
-498 AFSPEMVATAVK
+498 FSEEMVATAVK

-520 VHSMMT
+520 VHSLLT
-526 VPTNLPLNAE
+526 VPTHLPLDAE
-536 LPEAEAEAQ
+536 LPAQEEEAQ
-545 RRVEEAKL
+545 SKIEQAKL
-553 IGGARVTGHV
+553 IGGQRVTGHV
-563 ARVRPGQAG
+563 ERVRPGQAG
-572 YSVAEEAAEIEAA
+572 YDIAEEAKLIAAA
-585 AIVVGL
+585 AIIVGL
-591 RYRNGVPQ
+591 RHRDGRPL

-610 RPCRVIVVSD
+610 RPCRVIVVSERGASRVAD
-620 PRETAAPVLPGAALA
+620 RVPALP
-635 EAGP
+635 

>member
-19 ALFSAAYG
+19 ALFAAAYG

-46 LTPIAFII
+46 LTPVAFVI

-81 FARHAFNEFVSF
+81 FARHAFNELISF
-93 VAAWGQML
+93 IAAWGQML

-123 WLGHS
+123 WLGDS
-128 PGDVIGGAALVVG
+128 PGDVIGGALLIAA
-141 LALLNIRG
+141 LALINIRG
-149 TEESSKL
+149 TEESAKL
-156 NLILAIADLA
+156 NLILAVADLA

-171 VGIGIVLVLS
+171 VGIGLVLVFS
-181 PQILVDNIHLGVAP
+181 PQVLVDNVHLGVAP

-220 AEEAKDAART
+220 AEEARNAAKT
-230 IPKSVGY
+230 IPRSVGL
-237 VVVAVLGLYLLIPIV
+237 VVAAVLGLYLLIPVV

-257 PVVHDAVGNG
+257 PVVKDAAGH
-267 YHTALGSKYADD
+267 YATALGSKFADD

-286 NLGLSNGPT
+286 NLGLSSGPT

-350 AIIIFAGVAILT
+350 AILIFAGIAMITL
-362 MIPGKTNFLATL
+362 IPGQTDFLATM

-380 LSFTIAHVAV
+380 LSFTIAHIAV
-390 IKLRHKFPE
+390 IQLRRRQSGAK
-399 GERTWKP
+399 RLWKP
-406 PLNVRAFGFEVPLTA
+406 PLNFRAFGFELPLTA
-421 VLGGLGTFGAWIVV
+421 VLGGLGTFAAWIVV
-435 MALNPSTL
+435 MALNPRTL
-443 FVGLGWMILGV
+443 VVGTGWMALGLL
-454 TVYILYRR
+454 VYVLYRR
-462 NQGLPLTRTVK
+462 NQGLPLTETVK
-473 VVLPEPLGVEEVEYR
+473 VLLPEPLGVEEIEYR
-488 SVLVGFEDDE
+488 SILVAFEDDQP
-498 AFSPEMVATAVK
+498 FSEEMIATAVK

-520 VHSMMT
+520 IHSMLT
-526 VPTNLPLNAE
+526 VPTNLPLDAE
-536 LPEAEAEAQ
+536 LPDQEGEAQ
-545 RRVEEAKL
+545 SKIEQAKL
-553 IGGARVTGHV
+553 IGGQRVTGHIE
-563 ARVRPGQAG
+563 RVRPGQEG
-572 YSVAEEAAEIEAA
+572 YDIADEAKLINAA
-585 AIVVGL
+585 AIIVGL
-591 RYRNGVPQ
+591 RYRNGRPL

-610 RPCRVIVVSD
+610 RPCRVIVVS
-620 PRETAAPVLPGAALA
+620 EQGASKGSALTPA
-635 EAGP
+635 LT

>member
-46 LTPIAFII
+46 LTPVAFVI

-101 NYTITVAISA
+101 NYTITVAISS

-123 WLGHS
+123 ALGHS

-141 LALLNIRG
+141 LAVLNIRG

-156 NLILAIADLA
+156 NLILAVADLC

-171 VGIGIVLVLS
+171 VGIGVVLVLS
-181 PQILVDNIHLGVAP
+181 PHILIDNIHLGVAP
-195 TWSDFALGIAVGM
+195 TWSKFALGIAVGM

-220 AEEAKDAART
+220 SEEAKEASKTVPRAA
-230 IPKSVGY
+230 GL
-237 VVVAVLGLYLLIPIV
+237 VVAAVLGLYLLIPIV

-257 PVVHDAVGNG
+257 PVVHTANG

-362 MIPGKTNFLATL
+362 MIPGQTNFLATM

-390 IKLRHKFPE
+390 IQLRRKQADVQ
-399 GERTWKP
+399 RDWKP
-406 PLNVRAFGFEVPLTA
+406 PLNVRAFGFDLPLTA
-421 VLGGLGTFGAWIVV
+421 VFGGLGTFAAWIVV

-443 FVGLGWMILGV
+443 FVGTGWMILGI
-454 TVYILYRR
+454 TVYVLYRR

-473 VVLPEPLGVEEVEYR
+473 VVTPEPLGVEEVEYR
-488 SVLVGFEDDE
+488 SVLVAFEDDE
-498 AFSPEMVATAVK
+498 SFSPEMVATAVK

-526 VPTNLPLNAE
+526 VPTNLPIDAV
-536 LPEAEAEAQ
+536 LPDAEAEAQ

-572 YSVAEEAAEIEAA
+572 YSVSEEAAEIKAA
-585 AIVVGL
+585 ALVVGL
-591 RYRNGVPQ
+591 RQRNGVPQ

-610 RPCRVIVVSD
+610 RPCRVIVVSE
-620 PRETAAPVLPGAALA
+620 PTPKPIGAPEAAALVEVA
-635 EAGP
+635 P